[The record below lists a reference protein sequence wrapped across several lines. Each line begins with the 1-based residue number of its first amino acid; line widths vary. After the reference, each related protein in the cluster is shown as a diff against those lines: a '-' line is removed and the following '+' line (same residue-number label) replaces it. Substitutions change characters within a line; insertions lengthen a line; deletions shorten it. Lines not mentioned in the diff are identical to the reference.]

1 MKKSVKFKMVFIF
14 SVLLLTACTLISLL
28 VYQFSM
34 NTVKTSVG
42 QQAAKIV
49 ESSVGVINLN
59 KYKEITPELGETG
72 YYKELRKELNTIR
85 EMNELVYL
93 YTMSRSKKGDNYKYY
108 YMVDG
113 MPLESEDASALGEEE
128 EDVADFPAMIRAFES
143 GKTEYEISNDEEYGA
158 LISVYVPMK
167 NENGGIIGILGADI
181 DATHVYD
188 AIDSSKAKITWI
200 TIVILLIGMVIVYL
214 FADYLTKP
222 LKRLTENVRQVGRGD
237 LSVVIETT
245 RTDEIGALTKT
256 FGEMVNELKKVI
268 QGIDTNSSQ
277 LIETSNQLLHNSNK
291 AGEASNQI
299 TNSMQEVSAGSYT
312 QYKSS
317 EESAETLEQLS
328 KGIRDIA
335 ATSSSV
341 AELSTISLK
350 YAEQG
355 NNRIENVINQMTL
368 LNDSVKVSAS
378 SIKELE
384 EQSNEISVIIKII
397 RDISA
402 QTNLLALNAAIE
414 AARAGE
420 NGKGFAVVAD
430 EVRKLAEQSEDA
442 AKNISTLISNMK
454 EDTNR
459 TVHSMKIVNDNVTEG
474 ITAVEEAGDS
484 FVSILDSIQNVV
496 AQIKGVSLTSEEM
509 SAYSEEIATAV
520 METTV
525 LANQAADRSKD
536 VVGLTVEQENYINE
550 ILFSITSLKEMAANL
565 DGLIKKFVL

>member
-1 MKKSVKFKMVFIF
+1 
-14 SVLLLTACTLISLL
+14 
-28 VYQFSM
+28 
-34 NTVKTSVG
+34 
-42 QQAAKIV
+42 
-49 ESSVGVINLN
+49 
-59 KYKEITPELGETG
+59 
-72 YYKELRKELNTIR
+72 
-85 EMNELVYL
+85 
-93 YTMSRSKKGDNYKYY
+93 
-108 YMVDG
+108 
-113 MPLESEDASALGEEE
+113 
-128 EDVADFPAMIRAFES
+128 
-143 GKTEYEISNDEEYGA
+143 
-158 LISVYVPMK
+158 
-167 NENGGIIGILGADI
+167 
-181 DATHVYD
+181 
-188 AIDSSKAKITWI
+188 
-200 TIVILLIGMVIVYL
+200 
-214 FADYLTKP
+214 
-222 LKRLTENVRQVGRGD
+222 
-237 LSVVIETT
+237 
-245 RTDEIGALTKT
+245 
-256 FGEMVNELKKVI
+256 
-268 QGIDTNSSQ
+268 
-277 LIETSNQLLHNSNK
+277 
-291 AGEASNQI
+291 
-299 TNSMQEVSAGSYT
+299 MQEVSAGSYT